1 MHGMLRMVAV
11 ALVVTMAAASP
22 DAHGLKVPVAGTG
35 HAAGCHGHGPVTPTP
50 SPTNY
55 RCCVSGHHAAIP
67 NSAFSLQSAAS
78 HLCPSDNGKDHGLKF
93 ILRHDPAVM
102 IVSSYSPPGAAPL
115 RI

>member
-11 ALVVTMAAASP
+11 ALVVTMAAALP
-22 DAHGLKVPVAGTG
+22 DAHRLKVPVAGTG
-35 HAAGCHGHGPVTPTP
+35 HPAGCHGHEPVAPIP

-55 RCCVSGHHAAIP
+55 QCCVSGHHAAIP
-67 NSAFSLQSAAS
+67 NSAFSLHSAAS
-78 HLCPSDNGKDHGLKF
+78 HLGPSDHGEHHRLKF